1 MTRMRTDGN
10 LVAVNSKITGHRYH
24 TEIIKDIHQHFSG
37 WHVEHEQ
44 WDVFERKNEAIW
56 KVRTR
61 TAGRKGK
68 VVDCHQSIAWKPYRF
83 QENAFCHRKQLWF
96 LQERCG
102 MVMTF
107 CCGMSIR
114 HHGSAFCC
122 QLMYLT
128 SPARLNLV
136 TVITTLPEWVLTG
149 LNPLLTHYNLHV
161 ALITY

>member
-1 MTRMRTDGN
+1 
-10 LVAVNSKITGHRYH
+10 
-24 TEIIKDIHQHFSG
+24 
-37 WHVEHEQ
+37 
-44 WDVFERKNEAIW
+44 
-56 KVRTR
+56 
-61 TAGRKGK
+61 
-68 VVDCHQSIAWKPYRF
+68 
-83 QENAFCHRKQLWF
+83 
-96 LQERCG
+96 

-128 SPARLNLV
+128 SPTRLKLV

-149 LNPLLTHYNLHV
+149 MNPLLTNYNFHV